1 MDGFIPKLDTNKLWQ
16 VPRLTFL
23 FFENSHFLS
32 VFSRKKPVFSSGRH
46 PVLCHRAYR
55 PQKAANFDQIWY
67 KAASAEC
74 LGQYSLI
81 FLYSHFQL
89 FFSVFS
95 HFSGVFSGFLG
106 NLRCTP
112 CGVSTIIRTFQG
124 SQFLT
129 IHCIFCVCSLKK
141 WKKSMLKN
149 VKNAVFNVLVIICC
163 EAFRNRKFNSEIQMF
178 G

>member
-1 MDGFIPKLDTNKLWQ
+1 MTSPQMGFFY
-16 VPRLTFL
+16 FL
-23 FFENSHFLS
+23 KIRIFCPF
-32 VFSRKKPVFSSGRH
+32 FSRKTSVFSSGRH

-55 PQKAANFDQIWY
+55 PQKSADFDQIWY
-67 KAASAEC
+67 KVASAEC
-74 LGQYSLI
+74 LGQYSSI

-106 NLRCTP
+106 NLRYTP

-149 VKNAVFNVLVIICC
+149 VKNAVFNVQVIICC
-163 EAFRNRKFNSEIQMF
+163 EASRNTIFNSEIQMF

>member
-1 MDGFIPKLDTNKLWQ
+1 MTSPQIF
-16 VPRLTFL
+16 FL
-23 FFENSHFLS
+23 KISIFCPF
-32 VFSRKKPVFSSGRH
+32 FSRKTPVFSSGRH

-55 PQKAANFDQIWY
+55 PQKSADFDQIWY
-67 KAASAEC
+67 KVASAEC

-81 FLYSHFQL
+81 FLYSHFHL
-89 FFSVFS
+89 FRAFF
-95 HFSGVFSGFLG
+95 GFLG
-106 NLRCTP
+106 NLICTP

-163 EAFRNRKFNSEIQMF
+163 EAFRNRKFNSEIKMF
-178 G
+178 R